1 MSDNALAKLSM
12 ATQALAEAKTLD
24 EVKHIRDLALA
35 AQVYAKAAHL
45 GLEAQN
51 HAAEIKLRAERK
63 AGEMLAQLERGT
75 SGKYGLLEGRAASH
89 VPLVNHTEYAAVLEE
104 TNTSRFDA
112 NRWQQIATLPEPV
125 FEQHIAETISARREL
140 TASGALQLAKTWQRP
155 DWYQSSESDDWWT
168 PQWLFDLLHSEFV
181 FDTDVCASDANHKCP
196 KYYTREQDGLSR
208 EWVGSCWM
216 NPPYGR
222 SSGDA
227 PIGRWIEKAYES
239 ALSGATVTC
248 LVPARTDTSWWW
260 EFCIRGE
267 VRFLP
272 GRLRF
277 SDADNGATFPSAV
290 VIFHSGVPDRCA
302 RVVWWRVSE
311 ANCAR

>member
-1 MSDNALAKLSM
+1 MTDNALAKLST
-12 ATQALAEAKTLD
+12 ATQALAEAKNLD

-35 AQVYAKAAHL
+35 AQVYARAAHL

-63 AGEMLAQLERGT
+63 AGEMLAQLERDKHPGPGR
-75 SGKYGLLEGRAASH
+75 GKTNG
-89 VPLVNHTEYAAVLEE
+89 NAAVGFAEYRQVLVDTGTPE
-104 TNTSRFDA
+104 RDA
-112 NRWQQIATLPEPV
+112 RRWQQIATLPEPV
-125 FEQHIAETISARREL
+125 FEQHIAETVSARREL
-140 TASGALQLAKTWQRP
+140 TAAGALQLAKTWQGP
-155 DWYQSSESDDWWT
+155 EWYQSSESDDWWT
-168 PQWLFDLLHSEFV
+168 PQWLFDLLHAEFG
-181 FDTDVCASDANHKCP
+181 FQTDVCASLANHKCNH
-196 KYYTREQDGLSR
+196 YYTREQNGLAQQ
-208 EWVGSCWM
+208 WIGTCWM

-239 ALSGATVTC
+239 ALAGATVTC

-290 VIFHSGVPDRCA
+290 VIFYPGAPDERA
-302 RVVWWRVSE
+302 NVVWWQVSE
-311 ANCAR
+311 ANYARHA